1 MTIKKKKVLASMTQR
16 EILYISMDL
25 GPLIQI

>member
-1 MTIKKKKVLASMTQR
+1 MTIKKKVLASMTQR